1 MIQDLGF
8 LPVRFV
14 ALYLQT
20 FLAVSHQEHPMPDF
34 AFELNRSFE
43 RLCGPQSD
51 EFKTTLSKL
60 CAALAAGHS
69 CIRAAPLS
77 SPLIGRPGEFKPLTQ
92 DKDRLYLTRY
102 WWYES
107 SVGQK
112 LSQLAKEKCTVDLQQ
127 LAPLLNSLFP
137 ASAISPDMQ
146 KAAAA
151 AAVMQKLTVISG
163 GPGTG
168 KTTTVLRILAALQ
181 IVANNTLN
189 IKMAAPT
196 GKAAARM
203 SESVRERK
211 FDLPVAKA
219 TLAVI
224 PETAS
229 TLHRLLGPRP
239 DGSFKHGKDNP
250 LALDVLVVDEA
261 SMIDLALMAQL
272 LDALPVDARLIL
284 LGDKDQLDAVDAGA
298 VFAELCSLKSPSPAF
313 ITALK
318 AASGVEISPS
328 KAASSCVGNAIMT
341 LQHSHR
347 FAAGGGI
354 GKLAS
359 LVNAGDAK
367 GALALLQPN
376 DLFAEAEPELGWQA
390 NSKNLLTRCDSGYQA
405 YWQAVQQ
412 NDVAAAFI
420 AFDTFRILTALREGQ
435 AGVMGVNQQLEDHWR
450 TKNLISADVWYAG
463 RPILITQ
470 NDYGVQLYN
479 GDIGLT
485 FIQDGAPRVAFK
497 GEGNTLRWFSPARL
511 PSHETALA
519 LTVHKSQ
526 GSEFDTVILLLP
538 NEAHEL
544 LSRSLIY
551 TGLTRAKK
559 RVEIWANNE
568 VLSKAITKQA
578 IRQSGLAAVL
588 KAA

>member
-1 MIQDLGF
+1 
-8 LPVRFV
+8 
-14 ALYLQT
+14 
-20 FLAVSHQEHPMPDF
+20 MPDF
-34 AFELNRSFE
+34 AFELSRSFE
-43 RLCGPQSD
+43 RLCGAQSD
-51 EFKTTLSKL
+51 ELNATLAKL

-69 CIRAAPLS
+69 CIKTAPLS

-107 SVGQK
+107 
-112 LSQLAKEKCTVDLQQ
+112 QLATRLRQLAGEKCDVDLAK
-127 LAPLLNSLFP
+127 LATLLDELFP
-137 ASAISPDMQ
+137 ASSIQPDLQ
-146 KAAAA
+146 KVAAA

-181 IVANNTLN
+181 IMEGNTLS

-211 FDLPVAKA
+211 SSLAVTPA

-239 DGSFKHGKDNP
+239 DGSFKHHAANP

-272 LDALPVDARLIL
+272 VEALPAHARLIL

-298 VFAELCSLKSPSPAF
+298 VFAELCSLKSPSADF
-313 ITALK
+313 IQALK
-318 AASGVEISPS
+318 SATGVTIASS
-328 KAASSCVGNAIMT
+328 KAPASSVGNAVMN
-341 LQHSHR
+341 LEHSHR

-359 LVNAGDAK
+359 LVNSGDAK

-376 DLFAEAEPELGWQA
+376 DLFAETETELGWQP
-390 NSKNLLTRCDSGYQA
+390 NSKTLLSRCDQGYAA
-405 YWQAVQQ
+405 YWQAVLAG
-412 NDVAAAFI
+412 DVDAAFA
-420 AFDTFRILTALREGQ
+420 AFDTFRVLTALREGH
-435 AGVMGVNQQLEDHWR
+435 AGVMGVNQQLEAHWQA
-450 TKNLISADVWYAG
+450 KKFIPENSLWYAG

-479 GDIGLT
+479 GDIGLA
-485 FIQDGAPRVAFK
+485 FIENGAPRVAFK

-511 PSHETALA
+511 PAHETALA

-526 GSEFDTVILLLP
+526 GSEFDEVILLLP
-538 NEAHEL
+538 DQPHEL

-559 RVEIWANNE
+559 KVEIWGSND
-568 VLSKAITKQA
+568 VLSKAIAKQS
-578 IRQSGLAAVL
+578 IRQSGLAAAL
-588 KAA
+588 R